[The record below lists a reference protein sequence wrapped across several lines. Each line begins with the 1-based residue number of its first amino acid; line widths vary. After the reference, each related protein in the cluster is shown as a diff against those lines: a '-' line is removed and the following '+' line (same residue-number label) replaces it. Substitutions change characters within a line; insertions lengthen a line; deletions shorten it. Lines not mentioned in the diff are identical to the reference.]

1 VVKENMIMDETSSA
15 ILMTQAGS
23 VTSGSAA
30 LWSIALVTDAQ
41 ALSAGLGSVADV
53 TRQVRWQLQQ
63 EAGSVVLE
71 SSLPE
76 IRCLAMLLAA
86 SRLTWE
92 DGEAPSRFADDAD
105 WLAARIHALALSHVE
120 VDLARIPLLDLANR
134 RLAEWS
140 ASRGQSI
147 QRALPVLLTGS
158 APWSAPMVLRGWSKL
173 PLDGV
178 QHQPGGSG
186 STTARLLRQRS
197 CDRLLP
203 VLRSM
208 YPAGVK
214 K

>member
-1 VVKENMIMDETSSA
+1 VVKEIMIMDETSRALLINPTDAVSSA
-15 ILMTQAGS
+15 R
-23 VTSGSAA
+23 VA

-41 ALSAGLGSVADV
+41 ALSAGQAVVADISRDV
-53 TRQVRWQLQQ
+53 KRLLRQ

-92 DGEAPSRFADDAD
+92 GEGSPSRFADDAD

-134 RLAEWS
+134 RLSAWS
-140 ASRGQSI
+140 AARGQPA

-158 APWSAPMVLRGWSKL
+158 SPWSAPMVLRGWSKM
-173 PLDGV
+173 PPDAV
-178 QHQPGGSG
+178 PHQPGGSG
-186 STTARLLRQRS
+186 STTARVLRQRS
-197 CDRLLP
+197 RDRLLP
-203 VLRSM
+203 VLKSM